1 MRKPASF
8 YFFRRKSIVQK
19 DRHKSCRAVGNLLG
33 FNAHKRVRVEWM
45 VFHYTVDEMNA
56 TLTA

>member
-19 DRHKSCRAVGNLLG
+19 DRHESWRTVGNLLG
-33 FNAHKRVRVEWM
+33 FDTHERLRAEWM
-45 VFHYTVDEMNA
+45 VFYCTVDERNA
-56 TLTA
+56 ALTA